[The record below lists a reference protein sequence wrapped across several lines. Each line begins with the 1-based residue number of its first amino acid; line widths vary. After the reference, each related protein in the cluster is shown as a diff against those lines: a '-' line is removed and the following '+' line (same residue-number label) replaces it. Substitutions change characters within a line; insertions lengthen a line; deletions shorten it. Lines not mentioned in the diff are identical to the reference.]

1 MISIRHA
8 SLHMIHPDSLH
19 KNQETD
25 VNECMP
31 TPTDQLN
38 IPDVPFINCPLSLL
52 SGKAKG
58 GLKVQSQLLIPM
70 PIDSCS

>member
-1 MISIRHA
+1 M
-8 SLHMIHPDSLH
+8 LHPDSLH

-25 VNECMP
+25 VHDCMP

-38 IPDVPFINCPLSLL
+38 IPDVPFINCPLSVF
-52 SGKAKG
+52 SGKTKS
-58 GLKVQSQLLIPM
+58 GLKVQSQLIISM

>member
-1 MISIRHA
+1 MIQ
-8 SLHMIHPDSLH
+8 PDSLQ

-31 TPTDQLN
+31 VPTDQLN
-38 IPDVPFINCPLSLL
+38 SQDSPFIKCPLSLL

-58 GLKVQSQLLIPM
+58 GLKAQSELIMSIPM
-70 PIDSCS
+70 DSCS

>member
-1 MISIRHA
+1 
-8 SLHMIHPDSLH
+8 MIHPDSLH

-31 TPTDQLN
+31 GPTDQLN
-38 IPDVPFINCPLSLL
+38 IQGSPFIKCPLSLF

-58 GLKVQSQLLIPM
+58 GLKDQSGLMISIPM
-70 PIDSCS
+70 DSCL